1 MQELLGAVTDG
12 VALVTLNRPNS
23 LNALNVSLHHAL
35 NEALH
40 ELAGNSDVRCVV
52 LTGAGRG
59 FCSGGDLRAIN
70 AANIGGEDGA
80 APRRAGMLGRVD
92 MVREHMIASRLL
104 HRMGKPTVA
113 MINGPCAG
121 AGLSLAGACDFRV
134 AGRKAVLLA
143 AFTGVGLSGDGGGSW
158 FWTQILGTAKARELY
173 LLNERFDGERA
184 LAFGL
189 VHRLVD
195 DERLYD
201 ETMAM
206 ARRIAELPPVAQ
218 RLAKEVLNAAED
230 GSFEAVLEREA
241 LAMALAASA
250 RKPPKPT

>member
-1 MQELLGAVTDG
+1 MQELVVEVTNG
-12 VALVTLNRPNS
+12 VALVTLNRPES

-35 NEALH
+35 NAALH
-40 ELAGNSDVRCVV
+40 DLAGDPEVRCVV

-70 AANIGGEDGA
+70 GA
-80 APRRAGMLGRVD
+80 EGHGAVRGAGLLGRVD
-92 MVREHMIASRLL
+92 MVREHMVASRLL
-104 HRMGKPTVA
+104 HQMGKPTVA

-143 AFTGVGLSGDGGGSW
+143 AFTSVGLSGDGGGSW
-158 FWTQILGTAKARELY
+158 FWMRILGTARARELY

-195 DERLYD
+195 DERLHD
-201 ETMAM
+201 ETMAL
-206 ARRIAELPPVAQ
+206 ARRLADLPAFAQ
-218 RLAKEVLNAAED
+218 RLAKEVLNTAEE
-230 GSFEAVLEREA
+230 GSFETVLDREA

-250 RKPPKPT
+250 RKPPKSA